1 MTKDERIAL
10 VNADIAAGRMM
21 IDPNVARRLFSDDY
35 PDPEADEWAWDTSVH
50 GPYRFTGTGV
60 WMTPPTGHVV
70 SLNAD
75 DCAVLADRHEDR
87 GNASLAYHWREMARR
102 KRDEDRS

>member
-21 IDPNVARRLFSDDY
+21 IDPDVAARLFSDDY
-35 PDPEADEWAWDTSVH
+35 PDPERGEWAWDAAAH
-50 GPYRFTGTGV
+50 GTFRFTGTGAPS
-60 WMTPPTGHVV
+60 TLPSGRVV
-70 SLNAD
+70 SFDAD
-75 DCAVLADRHEDR
+75 DCTVLADRHEER

-102 KRDEDRS
+102 KREP